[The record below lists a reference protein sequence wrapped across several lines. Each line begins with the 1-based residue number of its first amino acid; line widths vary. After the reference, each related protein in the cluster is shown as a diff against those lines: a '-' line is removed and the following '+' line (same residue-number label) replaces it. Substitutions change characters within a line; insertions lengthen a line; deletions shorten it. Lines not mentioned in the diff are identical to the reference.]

1 MPRYSII
8 VPVYNVEDYLRE
20 CLDSILAQDSP
31 SEYEAILVD
40 DGSTDNSGA
49 ICDEYAEKHPRFR
62 VIHQENQGL
71 SAARNSGLRAASG
84 EFVLFFDSDDIWAQK
99 LLSSMDDVV
108 DDAADIT
115 LFPFE
120 QFDEAGNTRVVR
132 PSVMPCGESGE
143 EYLRRLFDIG
153 QMPPYSAWG
162 CMFRHGFLIENNL
175 WFCPGL
181 VWEDFEFSLR
191 SYPAARSVI
200 SVDRALYRYR
210 LRTGSISN
218 TPSPQKW
225 FMRIDISRQW
235 TQRYPNQATA
245 NMYCR
250 NGFQLPSYG
259 TKKETRELAS
269 YYAQGAD
276 ILRLVNQ
283 PKMKIARACY
293 RIFGY
298 YNGAKIVVFLSKAS
312 HFFDK

>member
-153 QMPPYSAWG
+153 QMPPYSVTPAHNSRTQRVCDIERRDRQPCVPG
-162 CMFRHGFLIENNL
+162 ILHFRAGVQALDAGVLKVYALVIVRHFRARCLLYNIHRADACAALVLKTSGNDPLHLRLEIVAGVLGVLPHILACRFLKVFVL
-175 WFCPGL
+175 LSG
-181 VWEDFEFSLR
+181 V
-191 SYPAARSVI
+191 SVYTVH
-200 SVDRALYRYR
+200 SWHRRR
-210 LRTGSISN
+210 RRTCEQGSILNRLSGI
-218 TPSPQKW
+218 PLHES
-225 FMRIDISRQW
+225 
-235 TQRYPNQATA
+235 TA
-245 NMYCR
+245 
-250 NGFQLPSYG
+250 FL
-259 TKKETRELAS
+259 TELKK
-269 YYAQGAD
+269 
-276 ILRLVNQ
+276 
-283 PKMKIARACY
+283 
-293 RIFGY
+293 
-298 YNGAKIVVFLSKAS
+298 
-312 HFFDK
+312 